1 MTKLVADFKYGTL
14 SAGIGSTD
22 TTITSAEF
30 ADLPVVS
37 SPDTMDLVLNP
48 GEVGGDAEIVTV
60 TAHTSSSTSVTV
72 AARTGSAHGS
82 GTQWVHAVTAADF
95 NRMGFDGSL
104 EGNASTATALET
116 ARTIG
121 GVSFDGTADIN
132 LPGVN
137 TAGNQDTSGN
147 AATATLAA
155 DSSLL
160 GGLGLSAGS
169 SPPSGSQVIKSHT
182 DGYTYLGWINTVS
195 GSTTST
201 VTRIYASNDQ
211 FVRYVTPATF
221 RSQVTDPHYLP
232 LSGGTMTGELQL
244 NARLDVGN
252 GTGGDH
258 EIRIYKADNNV
269 ADHIQFYNGTTR
281 VGEIGCEDTT
291 WLRIN
296 QETNKDI
303 YTPRMIRAD
312 TGYQAN
318 DGSTTS
324 PSYRFAND
332 TNTGMYRVT
341 TDQLGFTTGGALRGR
356 FWSQGLLMGSASTGN
371 AQLGTGTGSASA
383 PVYHFY
389 NDTNTGMYL
398 VSSDRLGFSTGGGL
412 RAEIRSDGI
421 HLASGD
427 WFRAYGTA
435 GIYFASYGGGW
446 YMTDSTWVRTYNS
459 KGILTTA
466 NFAGVN
472 ASTSST
478 SGWNYILRSAAFSS
492 FAYYTSSRDVKEN
505 IVDVTAADSGAWID
519 ALQPVQFNERYLGE
533 GEELEADRTWRE
545 ADTQVGFIA
554 EDVLDNP
561 VTSQFSQIK
570 DNGDGTLS
578 AVGWKWECVIA
589 AAVAEIKALRGRV
602 AQLESTP

>member
-1 MTKLVADFKYGTL
+1 MDD
-14 SAGIGSTD
+14 AGFEHD
-22 TTITSAEF
+22 
-30 ADLPVVS
+30 VV
-37 SPDTMDLVLNP
+37 
-48 GEVGGDAEIVTV
+48 
-60 TAHTSSSTSVTV
+60 HTN
-72 AARTGSAHGS
+72 HS
-82 GTQWVHAVTAADF
+82 GAII
-95 NRMGFDGSL
+95 
-104 EGNASTATALET
+104 ALET
-116 ARTIG
+116 KL
-121 GVSFDGTADIN
+121 GTGSSTAVANSVLAGTGAGTSAWTTGTLANDI
-132 LPGVN
+132 
-137 TAGNQDTSGN
+137 SGN
-147 AATATLAA
+147 AATATALATA
-155 DSSLL
+155 RTIDIT
-160 GGLGLSAGS
+160 GDITATAVAFDGTANIAISAA
-169 SPPSGSQVIKSHT
+169 VNNDSHT
-182 DGYTYLGWINTVS
+182 HDTQYVKLT
-195 GSTTST
+195 GS
-201 VTRIYASNDQ
+201 
-211 FVRYVTPATF
+211 
-221 RSQVTDPHYLP
+221 
-232 LSGGTMTGELQL
+232 TMTGELQL

-252 GTGGDH
+252 GTSGDH

-296 QETNKDI
+296 QETAKNI
-303 YTPRMIRAD
+303 YTPRMMRAD
-312 TGYQAN
+312 GGYQAK
-318 DGSTTS
+318 DGTTAA
-324 PSYRFAND
+324 PAYTFFND

-341 TDQLGFTTGGALRGR
+341 TDQLGFSTGGALRGR

-435 GIYFASYGGGW
+435 GIYFASYAGGW
-446 YMTDSTWVRTYNS
+446 HMSDTSWLRAYGG
-459 KGILTTA
+459 KGILTTG

-589 AAVAEIKALRGRV
+589 AAVAEIKSLRTRV
-602 AQLESTP
+602 AALEAA